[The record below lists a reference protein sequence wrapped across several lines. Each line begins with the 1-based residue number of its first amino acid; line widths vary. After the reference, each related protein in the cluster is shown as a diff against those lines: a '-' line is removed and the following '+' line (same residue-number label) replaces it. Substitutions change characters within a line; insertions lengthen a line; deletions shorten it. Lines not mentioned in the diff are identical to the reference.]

1 MSLRRPLWILLLT
14 STIVSFSTWAA
25 APSAES
31 FQRCAACHL
40 ATGEGIPGAFPPLKD
55 RVASIATSSE
65 GRIYLVSV
73 VNSGLMGAITVAGTP
88 YMGVM
93 PAQGSVYDA
102 AGISEALNH
111 AVQVIDA
118 ENVESDWTPFS
129 ATEVQTILDNG
140 QWTNGQET
148 AKLRQKLLEKYPDLQ

>member
-1 MSLRRPLWILLLT
+1 MGLRRPLSILLLT

-25 APSAES
+25 SSAES

-40 ATGEGIPGAFPPLKD
+40 ATGEGIPGAFPPLKG
-55 RVASIATSSE
+55 RVANIATSSQ
-65 GRIYLVSV
+65 GRIYLVAV

-118 ENVESDWTPFS
+118 ENVEPHWTPFS
-129 ATEVQTILDNG
+129 ATEVQTILDDG
-140 QWTNGQET
+140 QWTNGQQT
-148 AKLRQKLLEKYPDLQ
+148 AKLRQQLLQKYPALQ